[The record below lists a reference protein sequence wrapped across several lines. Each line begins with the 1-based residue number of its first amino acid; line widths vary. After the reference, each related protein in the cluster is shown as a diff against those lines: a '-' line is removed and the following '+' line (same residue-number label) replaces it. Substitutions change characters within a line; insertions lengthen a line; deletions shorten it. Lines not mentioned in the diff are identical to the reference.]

1 MKKFKYNLARC
12 IMCLLYEYVWG
23 HVTQPTTVFCLV
35 VCAVRKLYL
44 LWNWFLS
51 IESRTEIVQ
60 SVIRNDD

>member
-1 MKKFKYNLARC
+1 MY
-12 IMCLLYEYVWG
+12 LLYEYVWV
-23 HVTQPTTVFCLV
+23 HVTQPTIVFCLV

-60 SVIRNDD
+60 SVIRNND